1 MFGTIDESRRR
12 AGERLD
18 DQARRLCAV
27 PDKHG
32 RALERLCM
40 CALTMRQLARRAQ
53 VMIVISA
60 CAMRNLR
67 REDLDYDFQGR
78 FPAGASRGT
87 RKDTG
92 TGRVQKRTNEK
103 WLGIARVYTLRGE
116 ER

>member
-1 MFGTIDESRRR
+1 MFGTIDASRRR

-27 PDKHG
+27 PDKPG
-32 RALERLCM
+32 RALERPSM

-53 VMIVISA
+53 VMIVIFA

-103 WLGIARVYTLRGE
+103 LLGIARVYTLRGE